1 MPLSEAT
8 KERISKELTPEVAEI
23 LQKPDWKR
31 YVMTENGLTVAQEE
45 EIVNLDPNDTISSM
59 SPEEALAHLRTLRN
73 HEN

>member
-8 KERISKELTPEVAEI
+8 KERISKELSPEVAEI

-31 YVMTENGLTVAQEE
+31 YVMTENGFTVAQEE

-59 SPEEALAHLRTLRN
+59 SPEDALAHLRTLRN